1 MAEANNA
8 AMCLE
13 YALLQIYIAS
23 SSSSD
28 IYDVAIENT
37 WLVMH

>member
-1 MAEANNA
+1 MAEASNA

-13 YALLQIYIAS
+13 YALFQICIVS

-28 IYDVAIENT
+28 MHDVAIENT